1 MNTINGLGSNLL
13 NQLNTYQPKKLD
25 NDKAANRQNT
35 LKSEDTVTMKKNN
48 PVSESHI
55 QEGLELSE
63 GAKKLLDELKEKYGN
78 IDFFVS
84 NYSSDE
90 EAQDILSRGTKEY
103 SVLIDP
109 DTLEKMAADEETK
122 NKYMNIIDESTGKLD
137 EIKEQLEETGQK
149 VDSIG
154 ISIDAEGAVKFFAK
168 IREQNEKYQKQAAAD
183 KEAAKA
189 EEAKAEKRKEQEEAM
204 EKLREGKGNNPY
216 GKKEPPYEKTT
227 TVYAES
233 AEELLEKIKNVDW
246 SQIEA
251 TPVKGYGQKIDFT
264 V

>member
-1 MNTINGLGSNLL
+1 MNMVNGLGSNIV
-13 NQLNTYQPKKLD
+13 NQLNAYQPKKREA
-25 NDKAANRQNT
+25 DKT
-35 LKSEDTVTMKKNN
+35 EHTKKSEAPISMQKNKS
-48 PVSESHI
+48 VSESHI
-55 QEGLELSE
+55 QEGVELSD

-78 IDFFVS
+78 MDFFVS

-90 EAQDILSRGTKEY
+90 EAEDILSRGTKEY

-109 DTLEKMAADEETK
+109 ETLEKMAADEETK
-122 NKYMNIIDESTGKLD
+122 NKYMGIIDESTGKLD
-137 EIKEQLEETGQK
+137 EMKEQLEESGQK

-154 ISIDAEGAVKFFAK
+154 IKIDAEGTVQFFAK
-168 IREQNEKYQKQAAAD
+168 IREQNEKYQKQVADD

-189 EEAKAEKRKEQEEAM
+189 EEAKAEKRKEREEVK
-204 EKLREGKGNNPY
+204 EKLREGPGINPY

-227 TVYAES
+227 TVS
-233 AEELLEKIKNVDW
+233 ADSVEELLEKIKNVDW

>member
-1 MNTINGLGSNLL
+1 MTMVNGLGSGIA
-13 NQLNTYQPKKLD
+13 NQLSAYQPKKHD
-25 NDKAANRQNT
+25 AEKITNTKKAEAPINMQ
-35 LKSEDTVTMKKNN
+35 KNKG
-48 PVSESHI
+48 VSESHI

-78 IDFFVS
+78 MDFFVS

-122 NKYMNIIDESTGKLD
+122 NKYMGIIDESTGKLD
-137 EIKEQLEETGQK
+137 EMKEQLQESGQE
-149 VDSIG
+149 VESIG
-154 ISIDAEGAVKFFAK
+154 IKIDAEGTVQFFAK
-168 IREQNEKYQKQAAAD
+168 IREQNEKYQKQVAAD

-189 EEAKAEKRKEQEEAM
+189 EETKAQKRKERDEAM
-204 EKLREGKGNNPY
+204 DKLREGYGTNPY
-216 GKKEPPYEKTT
+216 GKKEAAYEKST
-227 TVYAES
+227 TVYADS
-233 AEELLEKIKNVDW
+233 VEELLEKIKNVDW

-251 TPVKGYGQKIDFT
+251 TPVKEHGQKIDFT